1 MLVGFEPMKRPG
13 RILSLAL
20 IVGLL
25 TLSVAIPVLGQDEGS
40 SSAPASDSG
49 LTPAVE
55 LEPEAEADVLPD
67 WTYRYMIPAG
77 LVLAA
82 VVILLT
88 SIQYFTNVVR
98 KRYRIV
104 EE

>member
-1 MLVGFEPMKRPG
+1 MKS

-20 IVGLL
+20 IVGVLML
-25 TLSVAIPVLGQDEGS
+25 TVAVPVLGQDEGS
-40 SSAPASDSG
+40 SNAPASDSG

-55 LEPEAEADVLPD
+55 LEPEAEAEVLPD

-88 SIQYFTNVVR
+88 SIRYFTNVVR

-104 EE
+104 QE

>member
-1 MLVGFEPMKRPG
+1 MKRHG
-13 RILSLAL
+13 RMLSLAL
-20 IVGLL
+20 IVGVL
-25 TLSVAIPVLGQDEGS
+25 TLTVAAPVLGQDEDS
-40 SSAPASDSG
+40 SDAPVSELA
-49 LTPAVE
+49 PAVE

-82 VVILLT
+82 IVILLT
-88 SIQYFTNVVR
+88 SIRYFTNVVR

-104 EE
+104 QE